1 MEKFTR
7 DIHPFRKNP
16 AVEITEPL
24 TRLWCERVGAGYGSF
39 SNRITFKWPQF
50 TIGVYCLTGE
60 IDKPPNDPNRW
71 IVLTLSTNE
80 VEQLL
85 SRVLKSGSKFQYR
98 EAWCLK
104 EQETK

>member
-60 IDKPPNDPNRW
+60 IDTPPNDPNRW